1 MVDRTAPWFPLGS
14 NSAVEMESW
23 EKKARPGRTEDP
35 TKQGTKC
42 SGQEEE
48 NSTKERATW
57 QRKRTQV
64 TRAKT
69 LGTSF
74 TLSGP
79 QFTLLPNNTKLDD
92 L

>member
-42 SGQEEE
+42 SG
-48 NSTKERATW
+48 
-57 QRKRTQV
+57 
-64 TRAKT
+64 
-69 LGTSF
+69 
-74 TLSGP
+74 
-79 QFTLLPNNTKLDD
+79 
-92 L
+92 